1 MYPISN
7 ALKAKFAS
15 NAKQYARIT
24 VGNTAIYNSRI
35 RLGSFSANRYALAE
49 DTVVFG
55 SCVAAEFN
63 VTLENGDGAYSTGTF
78 LGNEA
83 YVEVGCDLSGTVTY
97 VPLGYFT
104 FDMVT
109 AQASALK
116 LSALDRMMKFEKVV
130 NPTPYS
136 VSGTVSDLIDTVC
149 TACGVP
155 RGTFT
160 LPVNG
165 TLALSGE
172 LTDVKTYRDI
182 LRWIGEVTGTIA
194 YIGYDGKLY
203 FGWYS
208 GTEDFSVDPSN
219 RAQGSISDDATT
231 ITSVSI
237 VQGENMVTAGTG
249 AKIVIRDNALIP
261 LASATAQTIA
271 DNLYNHVNGFTYR
284 TFEAG
289 VFPMPHIAPLDCGVY
304 SDLDGNDFDVC
315 CTDWTFTLN
324 ANTKI
329 AGKGGKQ
336 AYGRGYTLDESVF
349 TARNIAAGAVTAEK
363 ISVQDLAA
371 LRATIAGWNIG
382 TEALYKEVTS
392 GGYTYRVE
400 LCAPAS
406 ITPNTQCITVK
417 RKATGSSTWEIID
430 TTTYGGQHTA
440 KDFIANGRVQIA
452 PDYDLQEAGVY
463 AVDLINN
470 TTGYRTVL
478 NPDFA
483 NIATNPT
490 TGSGVHIDDAHVRL
504 ANDDTSASA
513 SSARVEFENYGVGY
527 TGVRVA
533 EGAVGTSGYKET
545 WLGEELSISDG
556 MNSALVRSGHAE
568 VVSSTGS
575 GQNYTEDMWKVDG
588 QYLIGTKKVYQNGEL
603 SEYYRVWQSPGGVNI
618 EEGGVDKSRINA
630 LGVRVY
636 DANGNTSSELTKN
649 ALLVD
654 KKDILRTHQSLV
666 GGYGTQIPQNSDLN
680 DYIQVGRYFCP
691 YDSWAAS
698 LSNSPT
704 ANGFMMDVLSP
715 LSATI
720 DNEST
725 GTYVYRYRRIIR
737 FDGVEYRQRV
747 NSSGTAGV
755 FSFEG
760 WRRVIEDTPTSLDNS
775 VGWLKSY
782 GSRPSSLDTPHSYN
796 NDQRARVRLDLS
808 TSSLSGGV
816 NSLFGEGYVLTFMWD
831 TTSRWDTQFFI
842 PDADGK
848 TLAYRTYRPNVGWGD
863 VQRLNGK
870 VSGTTTVGGIVWT
883 WEKYDDGYVDMYADI
898 TLNGTW
904 IAWGNQYILRNS
916 TTTYQLPFTLSKKLV
931 DVTSVVG
938 QDTSSNAC
946 YPVNYSMIASS
957 GVSESYTTCDICRP
971 SAGTNN
977 ANYYCRKYIRG
988 KI

>member
-7 ALKAKFAS
+7 ALKEAFES

-24 VGNTAIYNSRI
+24 VGNTVIDNSRI
-35 RLGSFSANRYALAE
+35 RLGSFSVNRYALAE

-63 VTLENGDGAYSTGTF
+63 VTFENGDGAFSTGTF
-78 LGNEA
+78 LGQEA
-83 YVEVGCDLSGTVTY
+83 FVEVGCDISGTVQY
-97 VPLGYFT
+97 VPHGYFK

-116 LSALDRMMKFEKVV
+116 LSALDRMMAFEKTV

-136 VSGTVSDLIDTVC
+136 VSGTVSSLIDSVC

-182 LRWIGEVTGTIA
+182 LRWIGEITGTIA

-208 GTEDFSVDPSN
+208 GTEDFSVDPTN

-271 DNLYNHVNGFTYR
+271 NNLYNHVNGFTYR

-289 VFPMPHIAPLDCGVY
+289 VHPMPNIAPLDCGVY

-371 LRATIAGWNIG
+371 LRATIAGWKIS
-382 TEALYKEVTS
+382 TDALYKDITIN
-392 GGYTYRVE
+392 GTTYRVSMN
-400 LCAPAS
+400 APAS
-406 ITPNTQCITVK
+406 PTLTTPAFSVK
-417 RKATGSSTWEIID
+417 KRTSSSEPWEEVADILYSGKVISKDFEATGSVKI
-430 TTTYGGQHTA
+430 Q
-440 KDFIANGRVQIA
+440 
-452 PDYDLQEAGVY
+452 PDYDMQAAGVY
-463 AVDLINN
+463 AIDL
-470 TTGYRTVL
+470 
-478 NPDFA
+478 
-483 NIATNPT
+483 
-490 TGSGVHIDDAHVRL
+490 
-504 ANDDTSASA
+504 
-513 SSARVEFENYGVGY
+513 E
-527 TGVRVA
+527 
-533 EGAVGTSGYKET
+533 
-545 WLGEELSISDG
+545 
-556 MNSALVRSGHAE
+556 
-568 VVSSTGS
+568 
-575 GQNYTEDMWKVDG
+575 
-588 QYLIGTKKVYQNGEL
+588 QNGAEL
-603 SEYYRVWQSPGGVNI
+603 YANPNFLNI
-618 EEGGVDKSRINA
+618 EEGGSQTHLDATVISSTAADDTMLRMENYGADYAEFRATQGDYGTRNYKEAA
-630 LGVRVY
+630 LSPKEVRVKSNSY
-636 DANGNTSSELTKN
+636 SGNPAWEAKMTSEKVSVSTADGTLHTDMEYNEVTADSGDYRASVRASSAGGFLEVVDQNTGNSSVLSLSELTVN
-649 ALLVD
+649 D
-654 KKDILRTHQSLV
+654 RDILRTHQSLV

-704 ANGFMMDVLSP
+704 AYGFMMDVLSP

-725 GTYVYRYRRIIR
+725 GTYVYRVQRIIQY
-737 FDGVEYRQRV
+737 DGAEYFRKM
-747 NSSGTAGV
+747 NSGSTAGV
-755 FSFEG
+755 FTFGE
-760 WRRVIEDTPTSLDNS
+760 WIRRVDAGNS
-775 VGWLKSY
+775 VANAVSWVKTQSARL
-782 GSRPSSLDTPHSYN
+782 SSLDIPHVVM
-796 NDQRARVRLDLS
+796 DTRGHMRLDLS
-808 TSSLSGGV
+808 TSSLTGGV
-816 NSLFGEGYVLTFMWD
+816 NSVFGEGYVLTFEWD
-831 TTSRWDTQFFI
+831 QARWDTQFYV
-842 PDADGK
+842 PDDDGK
-848 TLAYRTYRPNVGWGD
+848 APAYRTYNPSSNTWSEVKRVECETE
-863 VQRLNGK
+863 
-870 VSGTTTVGGIVWT
+870 GTTTVSGITWT
-883 WEKYDDGYVDMYADI
+883 WQKHTDGYVDMYADI

-904 IAWGNQYILRNS
+904 VQWGNLYVLRNS
-916 TTTYQLPFTLSKKLV
+916 TTTFKLPFTLTKKLV
-931 DVTSVVG
+931 DVTSIVG
-938 QDTSSNAC
+938 QDTSTNAC
-946 YPVNYSMIASS
+946 FPVNYSMISSS
-957 GVSESYTTCDICRP
+957 GVNENYTTCDIARP
-971 SAGTNN
+971 SAGANN
-977 ANYYCRKYIRG
+977 TNYYCRKYVRG
-988 KI
+988 KL